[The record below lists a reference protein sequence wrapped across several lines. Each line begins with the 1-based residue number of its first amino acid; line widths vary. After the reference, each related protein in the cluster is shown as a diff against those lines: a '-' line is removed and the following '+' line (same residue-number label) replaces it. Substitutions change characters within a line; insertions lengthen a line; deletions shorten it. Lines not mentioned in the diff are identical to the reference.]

1 VVGADRFIDPV
12 VLERS
17 LSALREQAG
26 RDGLMDALQHMLD
39 ATRQLFSASGAGFMM
54 LDGGSAL
61 SAVAATDAPGRLL
74 EERQERVGHGPCVDC
89 LTLDQVVTTQDL
101 AADDRW
107 PQLLPE
113 LPDAGVRAVLGVPMR
128 THGVALGALNVYR
141 SQPHAWDDSEIA
153 ALESYGTVLE
163 GLLRTALESH
173 QRERLAQ
180 QLQHALDNRVPIE
193 RAVGVIMA
201 RESVD
206 PVTAFNELRRR
217 ARSAERKVADVATE
231 LLDSVAADA

>member
-1 VVGADRFIDPV
+1 M
-12 VLERS
+12 LERA
-17 LSALREQAG
+17 LSAVREQAV
-26 RDGLMDALQHMLD
+26 REGLMDALQQMLD

-54 LDGGSAL
+54 LDEGSAL

-74 EERQERVGHGPCVDC
+74 EERQERIGHGPCVDC
-89 LTLDQVVTTQDL
+89 VTLDQVVTTDDL

-107 PQLLPE
+107 PDLLPA
-113 LPDAGVRAVLGVPMR
+113 LPEAGVRSVLGVPIR

-141 SQPHAWDDSEIA
+141 NQPHEWDDTEA
-153 ALESYGTVLE
+153 ADLESYGTVLE

-173 QRERLAQ
+173 RRERLVQ

-193 RAVGVIMA
+193 RAVGIIMA

-206 PVTAFNELRRR
+206 PVTAFNRLRRR
-217 ARSAERKVADVATE
+217 ARSAERKVADVAAE
-231 LLDSVAADA
+231 LLESVTAES